1 MSLVSLVKIQ
11 KRKQYKNA
19 IIDSLNLIDYSFPG
33 NTRNVVIKP
42 NLCYY
47 WDHTTGCTSDPRFVG
62 CMIDVLREQISPK
75 VNITLVESDASA
87 MKCVHAFKM
96 LGFEDLAQEYN
107 VPLVNLST
115 EKSEKM
121 TTTVGDKKVTLQVPK
136 IITDAD
142 LRINLTK
149 IKYSMEKIKVT
160 CAMKNIFGC
169 IPYSRKYRYHPI
181 LTEIIVAVN
190 KLMKFDLCLVDSYMA
205 KGSSGTR
212 KVGLTMAST
221 DQVAL
226 DAVASK
232 IAGVNP
238 NSIPYLQLASKEGL
252 GTLDFNVRG
261 LPWQDFTNF
270 PRRGIKGNFFSKAF
284 EIVHKLHLEK
294 RLLLD

>member
-1 MSLVSLVKIQ
+1 MSLVSLVEIQ
-11 KRKQYKNA
+11 GKKYKKA
-19 IIDSLNLIDYSFPG
+19 ITDSLELIDYSFPK
-33 NTRNVVIKP
+33 NVRNIVIKP

-62 CMIDVLREQISPK
+62 SMIDVLREQISPK

-96 LGFEDLAQEYN
+96 LGFEDLAQKYN
-107 VPLVNLST
+107 VPLVNLSN

-121 TTTVGDKKVTLQVPK
+121 TTTVGDKKVTLQIPK

-160 CAMKNIFGC
+160 CALKNIFGC
-169 IPYSRKYRYHPI
+169 IPYSRKYRFHPI
-181 LTEIIVAVN
+181 LTEVIVAVN
-190 KLMKFDLCLVDSYMA
+190 KLMKFDLCLVDSDMA
-205 KGSSGTR
+205 KGSSETR
-212 KVGLTMAST
+212 KIGLTMASK

-238 NSIPYLQLASKEGL
+238 KSIPYLNLASAEGL
-252 GTLDFNVRG
+252 GTLDFNVKG
-261 LPWQDFTNF
+261 LPWQYFAPRF
-270 PRRGIKGNFFSKAF
+270 PRKGIKGDFFSKAF

-294 RLLLD
+294 RLMLD